1 VNFGYADL
9 PNGKL
14 APPKTSYINAV
25 AVDINGL
32 VTQVSF
38 YAAHSCNDH
47 HIYFGAF
54 SALTSI
60 SSSTEFSLTQSSN
73 ALSVVRTSDRDKS
86 MKLVTISLCVDS
98 TSIDCQ
104 GQAFQINVGQYFGSY
119 TRQCNIGFTLTSSSD
134 YPSTYSQHSSNPYA
148 PGSSPKA
155 YYSNGFP
162 IVVLQYIEILSKT
175 TGNTNYLILKNSS
188 IYSFF
193 SFRRSMHLTKSKYN
207 TSSFT
212 IVYNM

>member
-1 VNFGYADL
+1 MQFGYAHL
-9 PNGKL
+9 PNEEL
-14 APPKTSYINAV
+14 AREKTSYINAV

-38 YAAHSCNDH
+38 YAAYTCNDH

-60 SSSTEFSLTQSSN
+60 SSSTEFTLTQSSG
-73 ALSVVRTSDRDKS
+73 AVSVVRTSDTDRS

-98 TSIDCQ
+98 TSVNCQ
-104 GQAFQINVGQYFGSY
+104 GQAFQITAGQYFGSY
-119 TRQCNIGFTLTSSSD
+119 SRQCNIGFTLTSSSD
-134 YPSTYSQHSSNPYA
+134 YPSTYSQHSSSPYA

-155 YYSNGFP
+155 YYSNVFP
-162 IVVLQYIEILSKT
+162 IVVLQYIEILST
-175 TGNTNYLILKNSS
+175 STGNPITCFLQKSFTYL
-188 IYSFF
+188 FF
-193 SFRRSMHLTKSKYN
+193 SFRRSMYLNKSNYN

-212 IVYNM
+212 ALYNM